1 MQPSKASVASACE
14 GEDRSCAGEGAGGGG
29 PGGGGSCGAE
39 AQRPGGRKRRSGRQG
54 KERPERH
61 GTPGLHLVAGA
72 VAPPPPRCLL
82 AAAPAWQG
90 MTEERHLPPLVD
102 LACLSVQIDILP
114 LRVPV
119 RSPAARSGGGVARFD
134 GGAARIR
141 RRCSSIGGGGARIR
155 RLQKSIWWQRSLNR
169 RAGGSSLSFPNTCA
183 GADKDGLLS
192 QRGAA
197 PLCRV

>member
-1 MQPSKASVASACE
+1 MRETKAFLPPASYCACPKCSPTEYASGEAVCLWRGEEMQPSKASVASACE

-82 AAAPAWQG
+82 ATITTRQG
-90 MTEERHLPPLVD
+90 TMEERHLPPLID
-102 LACLSVQIDILP
+102 PNRHLASSRPRPQP
-114 LRVPV
+114 RN
-119 RSPAARSGGGVARFD
+119 S
-134 GGAARIR
+134 IR
-141 RRCSSIGGGGARIR
+141 RRRSSIRWHSSS
-155 RLQKSIWWQRSLNR
+155 KS
-169 RAGGSSLSFPNTCA
+169 AT
-183 GADKDGLLS
+183 
-192 QRGAA
+192 
-197 PLCRV
+197 V